1 MGRRGAGGLLQ
12 EVGDL
17 CPLAEVAVAGEV
29 VDPQQVIGGDVG
41 SQGVVLRNDGED
53 FGCRVTSHEIF
64 DVVSS
69 GDL

>member
-1 MGRRGAGGLLQ
+1 
-12 EVGDL
+12 
-17 CPLAEVAVAGEV
+17 VAGEV